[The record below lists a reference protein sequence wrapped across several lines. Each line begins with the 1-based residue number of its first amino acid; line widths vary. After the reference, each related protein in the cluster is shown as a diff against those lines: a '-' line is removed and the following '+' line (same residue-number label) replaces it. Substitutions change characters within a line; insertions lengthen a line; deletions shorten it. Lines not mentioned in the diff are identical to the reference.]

1 MSVKCK
7 RPNLFYSPPAVV
19 VLVYARHAW
28 RHESVDVTSKKS
40 GVEDRHHFD
49 DDHMHMHATRS
60 HVWSLP
66 VVANRAELS
75 LLYCDNDLHCIL
87 RLQQGGPWMGARAAC
102 HCFTCVCLLTKKIN
116 KNLVSMPMS
125 EYNIIGCRK
134 ESFRYRSVGRW
145 TGRVISLVH
154 PQCVS
159 PSARARMGIR
169 GRDGGEQEQRA
180 PFSFVVRAHHR
191 FTRVI
196 RTRPAACAAN
206 LSTDGDPERR
216 ARVPTEN
223 GQAGLVRQRKDMLF
237 YIFFVFK
244 CLSHLILTIYFIK
257 KV

>member
-19 VLVYARHAW
+19 VLVYAWHAW

-125 EYNIIGCRK
+125 EYNILGCRK
-134 ESFRYRSVGRW
+134 ETFRYRSVGRW

-159 PSARARMGIR
+159 PSARARMGLR
-169 GRDGGEQEQRA
+169 GRDGGEQEQRRHA
-180 PFSFVVRAHHR
+180 RLSRSSFGPIIALRASYVLDR
-191 FTRVI
+191 LRVLLTSPPMVI
-196 RTRPAACAAN
+196 RRDARACRRRMARPAWYDRGKTC
-206 LSTDGDPERR
+206 
-216 ARVPTEN
+216 
-223 GQAGLVRQRKDMLF
+223 
-237 YIFFVFK
+237 
-244 CLSHLILTIYFIK
+244 YFIFSLSPN
-257 KV
+257 VYHI